1 MKGVHVGYNQQICE
15 KEVSVDI
22 EERGTQYR
30 VRTLSE
36 SDAWRLA
43 EYQRLRGITFVQR
56 LGWQIPVDSEGR
68 EVDRYDRVEAG
79 SFVSTHCVYGVDQQ
93 ECLLGGVRILT
104 LRDWSDS
111 MVENEFHTSGM
122 IPEWA
127 LQQLKSQYRCTNLL
141 EVTRLCVQPTPTPPF
156 RQAVARDLVYASA
169 WALAQATDRAH
180 LLVLVDAL
188 YFQIMRRGH
197 WVFQEIYSYNPDPR
211 HGHVLMVI
219 DLWRSIRALRAHGKE
234 AQAARILALC
244 A

>member
-1 MKGVHVGYNQQICE
+1 MGQHQQLCE
-15 KEVSVDI
+15 RETLVDI

-30 VRTLSE
+30 VRTLGNN
-36 SDAWRLA
+36 DVQRLA
-43 EYQRLRGITFVQR
+43 EYQRLRGATFVQR
-56 LGWQIPVDSEGR
+56 LGWRIPVDSEGR
-68 EVDRYDRVEAG
+68 EVDRYDRFEAS

-93 ECLLGGVRILT
+93 ESLLGGVRILK

-122 IPEWA
+122 IPAWA
-127 LQQLKSQYRCTNLL
+127 LQCLRSQYRCTDLL

-169 WALAQATDRAH
+169 WALAQATDRAY

-197 WVFQEIYSYNPDPR
+197 WVFREIYSYNSDQR
-211 HGHVLMVI
+211 HGYVLMIV
-219 DLWRSIRALRAHGKE
+219 DLKSSLHSLMAHGRE